1 MITSLRLR
9 LIVGLL
15 ATLTTLS
22 VLDSLW
28 SYRDSYH
35 ETEEIFDAH
44 LAQYARIVHN
54 LLADALPR
62 SGEPMLVW
70 PAPLEAGAVGHPY
83 ERKLNFQVWQG
94 ERLVARSAAAR
105 SDQPYG
111 SLRAGFQNIRD
122 TGSAWR
128 VFTLPDPDHGLTIQV
143 AERGDVRGE
152 MAEMIARRTLSKNLA
167 LVPLTAVLVAW
178 LVSQG
183 LAPLKTLVAD
193 IAARRPERLDPLP
206 LTGLPTELGPIIA
219 AINELMAR
227 LDQALA
233 QERRFTS
240 DAAHE
245 LRTPLALVRLQIEG
259 LNPLADEASRALA
272 HQRLLRGIDRLS
284 RTVSQMLQLARLE
297 QAADQL
303 TLAPVDLKSLLAASV
318 AELAPAALTKDQDLS
333 LEMPAEACVLAHARA
348 EAIAIMLRNLL
359 DNAIRYTPRAGRIG
373 VTLGMDEGHAR
384 LAVEDT
390 GPGIPEALRERVWER
405 FFRPPGMESP
415 GSGLGL
421 SIVRQV
427 LELHHGTAQTSPGK
441 DGHGLRVEIRLP
453 LR

>member
-1 MITSLRLR
+1 
-9 LIVGLL
+9 
-15 ATLTTLS
+15 
-22 VLDSLW
+22 
-28 SYRDSYH
+28 
-35 ETEEIFDAH
+35 
-44 LAQYARIVHN
+44 
-54 LLADALPR
+54 
-62 SGEPMLVW
+62 
-70 PAPLEAGAVGHPY
+70 
-83 ERKLNFQVWQG
+83 
-94 ERLVARSAAAR
+94 
-105 SDQPYG
+105 
-111 SLRAGFQNIRD
+111 
-122 TGSAWR
+122 
-128 VFTLPDPDHGLTIQV
+128 
-143 AERGDVRGE
+143 
-152 MAEMIARRTLSKNLA
+152 
-167 LVPLTAVLVAW
+167 
-178 LVSQG
+178 VSQG

-373 VTLGMDEGHAR
+373 GTLGMDEGHAR

>member
-1 MITSLRLR
+1 MTSLRLR
-9 LIVGLL
+9 LILGLL
-15 ATLTTLS
+15 ATLLTLS

-28 SYRDSYH
+28 SYRDTYH

-54 LLADALPR
+54 LLADALPQADQ
-62 SGEPMLVW
+62 PILVW
-70 PAPLEAGAVGHPY
+70 RAPLETRGVGHSY
-83 ERKLNFQVWQG
+83 ERKLNFQVWRG
-94 ERLVARSAAAR
+94 DRLAAR
-105 SDQPYG
+105 SSAADAERPYAP
-111 SLRAGFQNIRD
+111 LRAGYQNAGGN
-122 TGSAWR
+122 GSDWR

-167 LVPLTAVLVAW
+167 LIPLTAVLVAW

-183 LAPLKTLVAD
+183 LAPLKALVAD
-193 IAARRPERLDPLP
+193 IAARRPDRLDPLP
-206 LTGLPTELGPIIA
+206 QDGLPRELRPIIV

-259 LNPLADEASRALA
+259 LALADEAGRKIAY
-272 HQRLLRGIDRLS
+272 QRLLKGIDRLS
-284 RTVSQMLQLARLE
+284 RTVSQMLLLARLE
-297 QAADQL
+297 QAADRMPM
-303 TLAPVDLKSLLAASV
+303 TPVDLKALLEASV
-318 AELAPAALTKDQDLS
+318 AELAPAALAKDQDLS
-333 LEMPAEACVLAHARA
+333 LAVPAEACVLGHAQA
-348 EAIAIMLRNLL
+348 EALAILMRNLL
-359 DNAIRYTPRAGRIG
+359 DNAIRYTPPGGRIG
-373 VTLGMDEGHAR
+373 VTLDLDEAHAR
-384 LAVEDT
+384 LAVEDS
-390 GPGIPEALRERVWER
+390 GPGVPEAMRERIWER

-427 LELHHGTAQTSPGK
+427 LELHGGVAQGSPG
-441 DGHGLRVEIRLP
+441 DAGRGWRVEVRLP

>member
-1 MITSLRLR
+1 MTSLRLR
-9 LIVGLL
+9 LILGLL
-15 ATLTTLS
+15 ATLLTLS

-28 SYRDSYH
+28 SYRDTYH

-54 LLADALPR
+54 LLADALPQADQ
-62 SGEPMLVW
+62 PILVW
-70 PAPLEAGAVGHPY
+70 RAPLETRGVGHSY
-83 ERKLNFQVWQG
+83 ERKLNFQVWRG
-94 ERLVARSAAAR
+94 DRLAAR
-105 SDQPYG
+105 SSAADAERPYAP
-111 SLRAGFQNIRD
+111 LRAGYQNAGGN
-122 TGSAWR
+122 GSDWR

-167 LVPLTAVLVAW
+167 LIPLTAVLVAW

-183 LAPLKTLVAD
+183 LAPLKALVAD
-193 IAARRPERLDPLP
+193 IAARRPDRLDPLP
-206 LTGLPTELGPIIA
+206 QDGLPRELRPIIV

-259 LNPLADEASRALA
+259 LALADEAGRKIAY
-272 HQRLLRGIDRLS
+272 QRLLKGIDRLS
-284 RTVSQMLQLARLE
+284 RTVSQMLLLARLE
-297 QAADQL
+297 QAADRMPM
-303 TLAPVDLKSLLAASV
+303 TPVDLKALLEASV
-318 AELAPAALTKDQDLS
+318 AELAPAALAKDQDLS
-333 LEMPAEACVLAHARA
+333 LAVPAEACVLGHAQA
-348 EAIAIMLRNLL
+348 EALAILMRNLL
-359 DNAIRYTPRAGRIG
+359 DNAIRYTPSGGRIG
-373 VTLGMDEGHAR
+373 VTLDLDEAHAR
-384 LAVEDT
+384 LAVEDS
-390 GPGIPEALRERVWER
+390 GPGVPEAMRERIWER

-427 LELHHGTAQTSPGK
+427 LELHGGVAQGSPG
-441 DGHGLRVEIRLP
+441 DAGRGWRVEVRLP

>member
-1 MITSLRLR
+1 MTSLRLR

-15 ATLTTLS
+15 ATLMTLS

-54 LLADALPR
+54 LLADALPQADQ
-62 SGEPMLVW
+62 PTLVW
-70 PAPLEAGAVGHPY
+70 GAPLETQGVGHFY
-83 ERKLNFQVWQG
+83 ERKLNFQVWQDD
-94 ERLVARSAAAR
+94 RLVARSASAPADR
-105 SDQPYG
+105 PYHP
-111 SLRAGFQNIRD
+111 LREGYQDVHDAIAD
-122 TGSAWR
+122 WR
-128 VFTLPDPDHGLTIQV
+128 VFTLPDADHGLMIQV

-167 LVPLTAVLVAW
+167 LIPLSAVLMAW
-178 LVSQG
+178 LVSRG
-183 LAPLKTLVAD
+183 LAPLKVLVAD
-193 IAARRPERLDPLP
+193 ITARRPDRLDPLP
-206 LTGLPTELGPIIA
+206 LEDLPAELRPIIA

-259 LNPLADEASRALA
+259 LDPLADEASRQIA
-272 HQRLLRGIDRLS
+272 HQRLLKGIDRLS

-297 QAADQL
+297 QAADQIRM
-303 TLAPVDLKSLLAASV
+303 TQVDLRTVLAASV
-318 AELAPAALTKDQDLS
+318 AELAPAAVAKEQDLS
-333 LEMPAEACVLAHARA
+333 LEMSAEACLLDHAQPDA
-348 EAIAIMLRNLL
+348 LAIMMRNLL
-359 DNAIRYTPRAGRIG
+359 DNAIRYTPPGGRIC
-373 VTLGMDEGHAR
+373 VTLGREDTHAR
-384 LAVEDT
+384 LVVEDS
-390 GPGIPEALRERVWER
+390 GPGIPEAMRERVWER

-421 SIVRQV
+421 SIVRRV
-427 LELHHGTAQTSPGK
+427 LELHRGSARISPGK
-441 DGHGLRVEIRLP
+441 AGRGLCVEVRLP

>member
-1 MITSLRLR
+1 MSSLRLR
-9 LIVGLL
+9 LIAGLL

-22 VLDSLW
+22 LLDSLW
-28 SYRDSYH
+28 SYRDAYH

-54 LLADALPR
+54 LLADALPQADQ
-62 SGEPMLVW
+62 PILVW
-70 PAPLEAGAVGHPY
+70 RAPLETRGVGHSY
-83 ERKLNFQVWQG
+83 ERKLNFQVWRG
-94 ERLVARSAAAR
+94 DRLAARSAAADAQR
-105 SDQPYG
+105 PYAP
-111 SLRAGFQNIRD
+111 LRAGYQNARGN
-122 TGSAWR
+122 GSDWR
-128 VFTLPDPDHGLTIQV
+128 VFTLPDPDHGLMIQV

-167 LVPLTAVLVAW
+167 LIPLTAVLVAW

-183 LAPLKTLVAD
+183 LAPLKALVAD
-193 IAARRPERLDPLP
+193 IAARRPDRLDPLP
-206 LTGLPTELGPIIA
+206 FDGLPRELRPIIV

-227 LDQALA
+227 LAQALA

-259 LNPLADEASRALA
+259 LALADEAGRQIA
-272 HQRLLRGIDRLS
+272 HQRLLKGIDRLS
-284 RTVSQMLQLARLE
+284 RTVSQMLLLARLE
-297 QAADQL
+297 QAADRMPM
-303 TLAPVDLKSLLAASV
+303 TPVDLKALLEASV
-318 AELAPAALTKDQDLS
+318 AELAPAAVAKDQDLS
-333 LEMPAEACVLAHARA
+333 LAVPAEACVLGHAQA
-348 EAIAIMLRNLL
+348 EALAILMRNLL
-359 DNAIRYTPRAGRIG
+359 DNAIRYTPSGGRIG
-373 VTLGMDEGHAR
+373 VTLDLDEAHAR
-384 LAVEDT
+384 LAVEDS
-390 GPGIPEALRERVWER
+390 GPGVPEAMRERIWER

-427 LELHHGTAQTSPGK
+427 LELHGGVAQGSPG
-441 DGHGLRVEIRLP
+441 DAGRGWRVEVRLP

>member
-1 MITSLRLR
+1 MTSLRLR

-15 ATLTTLS
+15 ATLMTLS

-62 SGEPMLVW
+62 ADQPTLVW
-70 PAPLEAGAVGHPY
+70 PVPLETQGVGHFY
-83 ERKLNFQVWQG
+83 ERKLNYQVWQG
-94 ERLVARSAAAR
+94 DRLLARSASAPADR
-105 SDQPYG
+105 PYHP
-111 SLRAGFQNIRD
+111 LRAGYQDVHDAIAD
-122 TGSAWR
+122 WR
-128 VFTLPDPDHGLTIQV
+128 VFTLPDADHGLMIQV

-167 LVPLTAVLVAW
+167 LIPVTAVLVAW

-193 IAARRPERLDPLP
+193 IAARRPDRLDPVPLKRLP
-206 LTGLPTELGPIIA
+206 AELQPIIV

-259 LNPLADEASRALA
+259 LDPLADEASRQIA
-272 HQRLLRGIDRLS
+272 HQRLLKGIDRLS
-284 RTVSQMLQLARLE
+284 RIVSQMLQLARLE
-297 QAADQL
+297 QAADQIML
-303 TLAPVDLKSLLAASV
+303 TQVDLKAVLAASV
-318 AELAPAALTKDQDLS
+318 AELAPAAMAKDQDLS
-333 LEMPAEACVLAHARA
+333 LEVSAEACLLDHAQPDA
-348 EAIAIMLRNLL
+348 LAIMMRNLL
-359 DNAIRYTPRAGRIG
+359 DNAIRYTPPGGRIG
-373 VTLGMDEGHAR
+373 VTLGLEEGHAR
-384 LAVEDT
+384 LAVEDS

-421 SIVRQV
+421 SIVRRV
-427 LELHHGTAQTSPGK
+427 LELHRGSARISPGK
-441 DGHGLRVEIRLP
+441 AGGGLRVEVRLP